1 MMAVWSPCFKFVIEN
16 LSLCFN
22 GHFTRWT
29 WVSWYQNISIL
40 DFVGAK
46 GGGGNGDNWSCRKCK
61 APVISSPPTNKPFYR
76 PYAFLSPNQQCQ
88 STFVV
93 YEGVDPYYNWL
104 TQSRLDTFA
113 DNTLSSLSDSA
124 TGAAQSSLL
133 FTVGRGSSHTHHRVK
148 QPPVGPDFGKDRLG
162 ARRTTDEVDAARKLF
177 GFSFLTVTRC
187 SWLWCFFFIWQ

>member
-1 MMAVWSPCFKFVIEN
+1 MTTGAVGSVKLQSYRHRQQTN
-16 LSLCFN
+16 L
-22 GHFTRWT
+22 FTGRM
-29 WVSWYQNISIL
+29 
-40 DFVGAK
+40 
-46 GGGGNGDNWSCRKCK
+46 
-61 APVISSPPTNKPFYR
+61 P
-76 PYAFLSPNQQCQ
+76 FLSPNQQCQ

-133 FTVGRGSSHTHHRVK
+133 FTVGRGSSHTRHRVK

-162 ARRTTDEVDAARKLF
+162 ARRNTDEVDAARKLF

-187 SWLWCFFFIWQ
+187 SWL